1 MRDTVCRRQPCPS
14 SAPFRVELYRAK
26 PRGSRSVSAE
36 PFSPPTVENR
46 VNTGVVLPMRSNSF
60 ALV

>member
-1 MRDTVCRRQPCPS
+1 M
-14 SAPFRVELYRAK
+14 AK

-46 VNTGVVLPMRSNSF
+46 TNASVFLPMLLNSL
-60 ALV
+60 ALLYLVMSWVTVKVP